1 MSAIFLSCDVN
12 KVTVDLKTGEEA
24 VSHRQMSLSPKP
36 LTLNSVASK
45 SPADDIFHLPTIAI
59 TCTSTANS
67 ISSPP
72 PPHHPSIPNGSS
84 SSSNSFFQNP
94 LESGPSLPV
103 QLALSPQLIPGRIY
117 NIFVPSEALTRF

>member
-45 SPADDIFHLPTIAI
+45 SPADDII
-59 TCTSTANS
+59 
-67 ISSPP
+67 
-72 PPHHPSIPNGSS
+72 HHAKSFKHQPFLSFLFLAGKFYLLRQNGKHPVYYSLS
-84 SSSNSFFQNP
+84 QASFK
-94 LESGPSLPV
+94 
-103 QLALSPQLIPGRIY
+103 
-117 NIFVPSEALTRF
+117 LTVTE